1 MSVNSTNP
9 TSDVCRPLYYEDY
22 FIFDRDD
29 LLTLSTSV
37 GADLTSVINQEGSLV
52 NLFTPEMRT
61 VTVSS
66 CYSSLYTEIQ
76 LSVYEPFFSLEY
88 LLYYRL
94 ATTDIGNVCIHSHSS
109 IIIGKLAYSISA
121 GYIILGFYCGVSES
135 SAAQCDL
142 LLLLLSVLC
151 HSA

>member
-9 TSDVCRPLYYEDY
+9 TSGVCRPLYYEDY

-109 IIIGKLAYSISA
+109 IIIGKLAYSA

-151 HSA
+151 HPA

>member
-9 TSDVCRPLYYEDY
+9 TSGVCRPLYYEDY

-76 LSVYEPFFSLEY
+76 LSVYEPFFLWNT
-88 LLYYRL
+88 YY
-94 ATTDIGNVCIHSHSS
+94 TIG
-109 IIIGKLAYSISA
+109 
-121 GYIILGFYCGVSES
+121 
-135 SAAQCDL
+135 
-142 LLLLLSVLC
+142 
-151 HSA
+151 